1 MGCFWRKDASSTTG
15 LATTPTLPTSELTV
29 VLIGDRQVGKSS
41 LVLRW
46 CQNSFY
52 DEIKEKIDV
61 QKKLVD
67 LDGTLTEITV
77 CYSTTSLIQL
87 ITKHKVHDGEADPKT
102 EKYEQSFYRG
112 FEFPPFVIISISL

>member
-77 CYSTTSLIQL
+77 
-87 ITKHKVHDGEADPKT
+87 HDGEADPKT